1 MGTSKNK
8 HPSDQLNNQKRD
20 TMRNYQIKDKF
31 YLKMKQGGSVK
42 GKIVQE

>member
-8 HPSDQLNNQKRD
+8 HPSDQLNKQKRD
-20 TMRNYQIKDKF
+20 TVRNYQIRDKF